1 MVKTIT
7 IHTFGGEQITAS
19 AELSDNQGNNTSTSI
34 TIKSPSISTG
44 FEIQTPN
51 EEKGIIFQIFGIA
64 EREALGEALVALGQE
79 LMKNK
84 S

>member
-7 IHTFGGEQITAS
+7 FHTFGGEQITAS
-19 AELSDNQGNNTSTSI
+19 AELSENEGNNTSTSI

-44 FEIQTPN
+44 FEIQSPN
-51 EEKGIIFQIFGIA
+51 EGKGIVFQIFGVA
-64 EREALGEALVALGQE
+64 EREALGEALVVLGQE
-79 LMKNK
+79 LIKNK